1 MESIDANRV
10 VGVKILSEC
19 KNGFEEFELKSS
31 VYRSILVRYMS
42 EVSKYDLLSID
53 EEKIVGERLNR
64 VRKES
69 LHPHMKDLRSLVRAR
84 YKMKREEH
92 TVQYMKGLRKL
103 VRLIPVVLDKSK
115 KENIKKRLDEYF
127 KTGSG
132 RYEKKFKK
140 IWMGIEEGNEAVKI
154 VVKPLVVSNLRL
166 VINIARQYNMYNKE
180 LSIEDLIQEGNIG
193 LMRAARTWDVRESK
207 FATYAYYW
215 IRQTVHR
222 AITDKDDQVLRFPV
236 HITER
241 VRKII
246 KRRRELEQKLLR
258 YPTDEETAKDMD
270 IPVEKIR
277 EALAFA
283 RLKNGII
290 SLDAPVGENKEDMLG
305 WIIGDK
311 DVENPLDVSVKK
323 EVRDKIN
330 AILSDLTP
338 REAKIIKARYGID
351 GDSDG
356 KVLNEVGLDFGV
368 CRERIR
374 QIQDKALSKLKH
386 PARVEKIKELI
397 DEK

>member
-1 MESIDANRV
+1 M
-10 VGVKILSEC
+10 
-19 KNGFEEFELKSS
+19 
-31 VYRSILVRYMS
+31 
-42 EVSKYDLLSID
+42 
-53 EEKIVGERLNR
+53 
-64 VRKES
+64 
-69 LHPHMKDLRSLVRAR
+69 
-84 YKMKREEH
+84 
-92 TVQYMKGLRKL
+92 
-103 VRLIPVVLDKSK
+103 
-115 KENIKKRLDEYF
+115 
-127 KTGSG
+127 
-132 RYEKKFKK
+132 
-140 IWMGIEEGNEAVKI
+140 
-154 VVKPLVVSNLRL
+154 
-166 VINIARQYNMYNKE
+166 
-180 LSIEDLIQEGNIG
+180 
-193 LMRAARTWDVRESK
+193 
-207 FATYAYYW
+207 
-215 IRQTVHR
+215 
-222 AITDKDDQVLRFPV
+222 
-236 HITER
+236 
-241 VRKII
+241 RKII